1 MWRKRSE
8 YHNCTKRAVILCRFQ
23 NVEPGCSLSVV
34 MRIKA
39 SWARMV
45 VAIFTMAMFY
55 GSVCS
60 ASCAAGVCP
69 DKVQQTTG
77 HDCEKMPS
85 HHSSQSGHQSPDNPD
100 CSQHQHPGLFVAKS
114 GTFSQFRLSVADHLN
129 ASTVAVSALDRLPAI
144 FAHPAAFE
152 HAPPT
157 VSSAPVYEQIS
168 VLRI

>member
-1 MWRKRSE
+1 VSITTTP
-8 YHNCTKRAVILCRFQ
+8 NRAVILCRFQ
-23 NVEPGCSLSVV
+23 NVDPGGSLRVV

-55 GSVCS
+55 ASVCS

-69 DKVQQTTG
+69 DRVQQTTG

-85 HHSSQSGHQSPDNPD
+85 DHSSQSGHRSPDNPD

-114 GTFSQFRLSVADHLN
+114 GNFSQFQLSVADHLN
-129 ASTVAVSALDRLPAI
+129 ASTVAVSALHRLPRI
-144 FAHPAAFE
+144 FTHPAAFE
-152 HAPPT
+152 HAPLT
-157 VSSAPVYEQIS
+157 VSSVPPYEQIS